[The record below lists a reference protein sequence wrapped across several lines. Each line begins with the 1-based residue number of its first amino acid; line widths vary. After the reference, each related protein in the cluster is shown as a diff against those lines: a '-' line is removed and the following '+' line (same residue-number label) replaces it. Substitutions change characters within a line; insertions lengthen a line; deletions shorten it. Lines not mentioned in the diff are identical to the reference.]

1 VWRDILTSGAWSVS
15 PVTTSAEDGVIS
27 VETLLESNKP
37 ANPPAPQ
44 PQMTSNQKQVIS
56 WI

>member
-1 VWRDILTSGAWSVS
+1 M
-15 PVTTSAEDGVIS
+15 PVTVSASAEDGVIS
-27 VETLLESNKP
+27 VETLLSQTDNP

-44 PQMTSNQKQVIS
+44 PQMTSTQKQVIS